1 MKPRYYIIDASETEE
16 FQTVEDFFKSM
27 EYNHGIAVEYGDDID
42 DFDDIVNAFNEN
54 EEYAEEIN
62 GWVFAKLTKTS
73 IDDLDRY

>member
-1 MKPRYYIIDASETEE
+1 MRTRYYIIDASETEE
-16 FQTVEDFFKSM
+16 FQTVEDFFESM
-27 EYNHGIAVEYGDDID
+27 EYNYGIAVEYGDDID

-54 EEYAEEIN
+54 EEYSEEIN